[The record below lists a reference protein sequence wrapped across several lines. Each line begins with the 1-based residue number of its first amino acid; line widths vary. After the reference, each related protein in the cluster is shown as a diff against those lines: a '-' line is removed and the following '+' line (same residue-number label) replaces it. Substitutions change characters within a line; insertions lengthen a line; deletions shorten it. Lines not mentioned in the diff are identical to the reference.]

1 MACRTLLL
9 LLLLAALPV
18 RAQIAVSANDA
29 TEILVDGVRVMVA
42 NAPPDT
48 VTLIDLGARPPK
60 IVAELHAPSSWSG
73 PPQMIAVTP
82 DESIALLS
90 NSLKVNPADPTKT
103 IQDNKISVI
112 DLKSSPPALVATLDA
127 GLFPNGIAINAAGT
141 LALVTNRGDSTV
153 SIYTIAG
160 TRVAPAGSI
169 SLQDKACAPSMPAF
183 TPDGGSV
190 YVTCTDTHKLAILS
204 VTGTEVRDTGRSVV
218 ANLRPVGI
226 EITPKGD
233 LAVVAN
239 IGNGPTGGVD
249 TLTVVDIASAN
260 PRVIDSVAVGI
271 IPEGLALSPKGDY
284 VAVSLING
292 TSFPKSSP
300 YHHDANILKILRL
313 DGSRLTPV
321 AEARVS
327 PWCQGVAW
335 SNDERTVVIQCM
347 IEKQIE
353 VFDFDGRKLTR
364 MPSIKMS
371 GGPASIRTAWRPLS
385 RPRQESR

>member
-1 MACRTLLL
+1 MIHRALLL
-9 LLLLAALPV
+9 LLLSALPV

-29 TEILVDGVRVMVA
+29 TEILVDGVRVIVP

-48 VTLIDLGARPPK
+48 VTLIDLGVRPPK
-60 IVAELHAPSSWSG
+60 VLAELPAPSSWSG

-82 DESIALLS
+82 DEAIALLS

-103 IQDNKISVI
+103 VQDNKISVI
-112 DLKSSPPALVATLDA
+112 ALKSSPPAVIATLDA
-127 GLFPNGIAINAAGT
+127 GLFPNGIAINAAGR
-141 LALVTNRGDSTV
+141 LALVANRGDSTV
-153 SIYTIAG
+153 SIYTIDG
-160 TRVAPAGSI
+160 TRVVPAGRVA
-169 SLQDKACAPSMPAF
+169 LQDKACAPSMPAF
-183 TPDGGSV
+183 TPDGSMV

-233 LAVVAN
+233 LAIVAN
-239 IGNGPTGGVD
+239 IGNGPTGGAD
-249 TLTVVDIASAN
+249 TLTVVDIASPN

-271 IPEGLALSPKGDY
+271 IPEGLALSPTGNY

-292 TSFPKSSP
+292 TSFPTSSP

-313 DGSRLTPV
+313 TGSHLTTV

-327 PWCQGVAW
+327 PWCQGLAW

-353 VFDFDGRKLTR
+353 VFEFDGKKLIRK
-364 MPSIKMS
+364 PVIKMS

-385 RPRQESR
+385 KPR

>member
-1 MACRTLLL
+1 MAYRTLL

-60 IVAELHAPSSWSG
+60 MVGELHAPSSWSG

-90 NSLKVNPADPTKT
+90 NSLKVSPADPTKT
-103 IQDNKISVI
+103 VQDNKISVI
-112 DLKSSPPALVATLDA
+112 DLKSSPPAVVATLDA

-153 SIYTIAG
+153 SVYTIAG
-160 TRVAPAGSI
+160 SRVAPAGSI
-169 SLQDKACAPSMPAF
+169 QLQDRACAPSMPAF
-183 TPDGGSV
+183 TPDGAAV
-190 YVTCTDTHKLAILS
+190 YVTCTDTHKLAVLS
-204 VTGTEVRDTGRSVV
+204 VTGAEVRDTGRSVV

-249 TLTVVDIASAN
+249 TLTIVDIASAN

-271 IPEGLALSPKGDY
+271 IPEGLALSPTGEY

-353 VFDFDGRKLTR
+353 VFGFDGKKLTR

-371 GGPASIRTAWRPLS
+371 GGPASIRTAWRPLR
-385 RPRQESR
+385 RPR

>member
-1 MACRTLLL
+1 MYRTLLML
-9 LLLLAALPV
+9 LLCALPA

-29 TEILVDGVRVMVA
+29 TEILVDGVRVMVP

-48 VTLIDLGARPPK
+48 VTLIDLGARPPRV
-60 IVAELHAPSSWSG
+60 IAELHAPSSWSG

-103 IQDNKISVI
+103 TQDNKISVI
-112 DLKSSPPALVATLDA
+112 DLKSSPPAVIATLDA

-160 TRVAPAGSI
+160 TRVASAGSI

-183 TPDGGSV
+183 TPDGSTGV
-190 YVTCTDTHKLAILS
+190 RDVHRHPQTRHPFGD
-204 VTGTEVRDTGRSVV
+204 GTEVRDTGRSVV

-233 LAVVAN
+233 LAIVAN
-239 IGNGPTGGVD
+239 IGNGPTGGAD
-249 TLTVVDIASAN
+249 TLTVVDIASPN
-260 PRVIDSVAVGI
+260 PRVVDSVAVGI
-271 IPEGLALSPKGDY
+271 IPEGLALSPTGNY

-300 YHHDANILKILRL
+300 FHHDANILKILRL
-313 DGSRLTPV
+313 NGSHLTPV

-353 VFDFDGRKLTR
+353 VFEFDGKKLIRK
-364 MPSIKMS
+364 PSIKMS

-385 RPRQESR
+385 RPR